1 MNRKPLIAAN
11 WKMYKTLPEAVDT
24 AREMTARIATERAD
38 VMIAP
43 PFVCLSGVYDV
54 VRHSAIALGAQNLY
68 WEKEGAFTGE
78 VSADM
83 LRSVGCRYVLVGHS
97 ERRQYFG
104 ETDETVCRKIG
115 AAIGAGLIPV
125 LCIGE
130 TEAERD
136 AGRTFAVLRS
146 QLQGGLKGMDPGA
159 LSDLVIAYEPVWA
172 IGTGRTASTEQIQ
185 EAHAHVRGILAET
198 TNKGLANS
206 VRILYGGSVKPGNA
220 KEILALPDVDG
231 ALVGG
236 ASLQAASFAA
246 IVDACGT

>member
-1 MNRKPLIAAN
+1 MNRKPLVAAN

-24 AREMTARIATERAD
+24 AREMAACIAADSAD
-38 VMIAP
+38 VLIAP
-43 PFVCLSGVYDV
+43 PFVCLSAVHDV
-54 VRHSAIALGAQNLY
+54 VRPTAIALGAQNLF

-83 LRSVGCRYVLVGHS
+83 LRSVGCRYVLIGHS

-104 ETDETVCRKIG
+104 ETDETVCRKIR
-115 AAIGAGLIPV
+115 AAVEAGLIPV
-125 LCIGE
+125 FCIGE
-130 TEAERD
+130 TESERD
-136 AGRTFAVLRS
+136 AGQTFAVLRT
-146 QLQGGLKGMDPGA
+146 QLQGGLAGMDPTR

-172 IGTGRTASTEQIQ
+172 IGTGRTASTGQIQ
-185 EAHAHVRGILAET
+185 EAHAHVRGILAEI

-220 KEILALPDVDG
+220 KEILGLPDVDG

-246 IVDACGT
+246 IVGACVA